1 MYKYIYTTDKDQENH
16 QCNDQHIHQQINIID
31 VERLSE
37 IVKTHALLSISQ
49 RNNAYLTETNVHLT
63 KTIESLTKKKASISV
78 KLGIVRE
85 LNKTVEGTIQYTDN
99 GDKTIKD

>member
-1 MYKYIYTTDKDQENH
+1 M
-16 QCNDQHIHQQINIID
+16 
-31 VERLSE
+31 
-37 IVKTHALLSISQ
+37 KTHALLSISQ